1 MPSKKNLGRF
11 PTILGD
17 YNQAIHGLVD
27 PEIRELFLDTVGKDI
42 YYYSPAGEYVSLITL
57 IRAGLVDTWLPP
69 CVSYNAIKATYPDP
83 ALSTVCAA
91 TDTGI
96 IYEYIGNGKW
106 VPISINA
113 LKIASE
119 KNDGL
124 MSIELYNAVVEYM
137 NGPKETYIEKN
148 QPIPLPSKRKKN
160 YYYNILKGTS
170 ASPAEKEW
178 VQLDP
183 VDSIE
188 GAIRKDWP
196 YDQLFDVV
204 IDENDEDYGKIFE
217 EIDPLYHIV
226 MSQAQ
231 VREEEVP
238 EGYSGVYFLLMPNVL
253 VEVIE
258 PSPYIQGAYPDDWP
272 YGNGFYLDA
281 DKNRFKIIDPGYLMV
296 EDPSQVVE
304 VEPECG
310 VTDVFYDVAMDTTG
324 TIVETLVPTADRE
337 HAYAEGWPY
346 GNGFYTNESG
356 ELVKIIDPGYI
367 MVPAPSEVTP
377 TDPEFGVKEVYFDV
391 DKSDRGLIIENL
403 SKAADVETAY
413 PEGWP
418 YANGFYTNE
427 SEKLVKITNPGYLEA
442 TDPDE
447 VKKTNPECDVKDVFY
462 DVLKE
467 TDKTG
472 GNDND

>member
-27 PEIRELFLDTVGKDI
+27 PEIRELFLDTIGKDI

-69 CVSYNAIKATYPDP
+69 CVSFNAIKATYPDP

-96 IYEYIGNGKW
+96 IYEYTGNGKW

-160 YYYNILKGTS
+160 YYYNIFKGMS
-170 ASPAEKEW
+170 PSPAEIEW

-183 VDSIE
+183 IDSITD
-188 GAIRKDWP
+188 KPDWP
-196 YDQLFDVV
+196 YDRLFDVP
-204 IDENDEDYGKIFE
+204 IDPSDEDYGKKFE

-226 MSQAQ
+226 MSQVQ
-231 VREEEVP
+231 VMEEEVP
-238 EGYSGVYFLLMPNVL
+238 AGYSGVYFLLMPNTM
-253 VEVIE
+253 VEVIV
-258 PSPYIQGAYPDDWP
+258 PSTYIQGAYPDDWP

-281 DKNRFKIIDPGYLMV
+281 DGNRFKIIDPGYMV
-296 EDPSQVVE
+296 VPDSSQVVE
-304 VEPECG
+304 VEPTCD
-310 VTDVFYDVAMDTTG
+310 VTDVFYDVNMDTTG
-324 TIVETLVPTADRE
+324 ITVETLVPTTSME
-337 HAYAEGWPY
+337 YAYVDGWPY
-346 GNGFYTNESG
+346 TKGFYHDDKEG
-356 ELVKIIDPGYI
+356 LIKIIDPGYI
-367 MVPAPSEVTP
+367 VVGAPSEVEP
-377 TDPEFGVKEVYFDV
+377 TDPEYGVKNIFYDV
-391 DKSDRGLIIENL
+391 DKSDHGITIETLYRTPDKEN
-403 SKAADVETAY
+403 AY

-442 TDPDE
+442 KDPSE
-447 VKKTNPECDVKDVFY
+447 VKKTSPECDTKDVFY
-462 DVLKE
+462 DVLKDTTE
-467 TDKTG
+467 TG
-472 GNDND
+472 GNNND